1 MDVDVESDRLV
12 YFSLFWTIEK
22 WILQPQTTTK
32 DFGDVHPVDMVFRDF
47 CQNETCFWLQECC
60 LNMWYLLQLFSSVC
74 MFFPHVPFACYLC
87 PVAVVKKYI
96 VYFSMWYI
104 FCIYIYRYI
113 YTGIRN
119 MYVCMCQHMF
129 KLSSLFIAFVC
140 INIQSLQ
147 VLPPARSI
155 HQSKPR
161 QSQIT
166 FFFRLALGTI
176 QRLHLVGRP
185 NLDIDNFNDP
195 YLLSLIPFV
204 YK

>member
-1 MDVDVESDRLV
+1 MRLV
-12 YFSLFWTIEK
+12 FDFKSVVWTCGI
-22 WILQPQTTTK
+22 
-32 DFGDVHPVDMVFRDF
+32 
-47 CQNETCFWLQECC
+47 CC
-60 LNMWYLLQLFSSVC
+60 SCSQV
-74 MFFPHVPFACYLC
+74 FACSFRMFPLH
-87 PVAVVKKYI
+87 V
-96 VYFSMWYI
+96 I
-104 FCIYIYRYI
+104 FALLPLSKSISCIFPCDIYIYI
-113 YTGIRN
+113 YTCIRN
-119 MYVCMCQHMF
+119 ICMCQHMF
-129 KLSSLFIAFVC
+129 ILSSLFIAFVC

-166 FFFRLALGTI
+166 FFFRLTLGTI

-204 YK
+204 YR